1 MFNRVYP
8 AYGCVRPKLEPG
20 SGPTTLEFPFPTISR
35 HKICSNFK
43 DDLQVPLDFYL
54 EFIFSI
60 DFEKDMT
67 LHFSFRFRVFAN

>member
-1 MFNRVYP
+1 M
-8 AYGCVRPKLEPG
+8 K
-20 SGPTTLEFPFPTISR
+20 EFVINR
-35 HKICSNFK
+35 HKIFSKFK

-60 DFEKDMT
+60 DFEKGMT

>member
-1 MFNRVYP
+1 M
-8 AYGCVRPKLEPG
+8 K
-20 SGPTTLEFPFPTISR
+20 EFVINR
-35 HKICSNFK
+35 HKICSKFK

-67 LHFSFRFRVFAN
+67 LHFSFRFRIFAN